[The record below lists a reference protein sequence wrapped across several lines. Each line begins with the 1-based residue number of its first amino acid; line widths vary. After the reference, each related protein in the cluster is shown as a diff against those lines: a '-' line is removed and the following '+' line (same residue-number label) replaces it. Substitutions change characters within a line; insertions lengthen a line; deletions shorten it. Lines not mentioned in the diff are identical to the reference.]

1 MIRPREVLLV
11 DDDLAAARLAR
22 EALRD
27 VSWPTTVHRVPG
39 GVEALAFLRRTGPY
53 AGAPRP
59 DVVLLDLNMP
69 RKGGHEVLAEMKADP
84 ALQRI
89 PVVVL
94 STAADERDV
103 RAAYDRQANCYVVK
117 AGDFDRFCAVMDAFA
132 SFWLSAA
139 TLPPG

>member
-11 DDDLAAARLAR
+11 DDDLAAARLTR

-27 VSWPTTVHRVPG
+27 VAWPPRVHTVPD
-39 GVEALAFLRRTGPY
+39 GVEALAFLRRAGPY

-59 DVVLLDLNMP
+59 DVVLLDLHMP
-69 RKGGHEVLAEMKADP
+69 RKEGHAVLVEMKGDP
-84 ALQRI
+84 ALRRI

-94 STAADERDV
+94 SASDDERDV
-103 RAAYDRQANCYVVK
+103 RAAYDRQTNCYVVK
-117 AGDFDRFCAVMDAFA
+117 AGDFDRFCADMEALA

>member
-1 MIRPREVLLV
+1 MTRPREVLLV
-11 DDDLAAARLAR
+11 DDDPAAARLAR

-27 VSWPTTVHRVPG
+27 VSCPPRVHTVPD

-53 AGAPRP
+53 ADAPRP
-59 DVVLLDLNMP
+59 DVVLLDLHMP

-84 ALQRI
+84 ALRRI

-94 STAADERDV
+94 STSDDERDV

-117 AGDFDRFCAVMDAFA
+117 AGDFDRFCADMEALA

-139 TLPPG
+139 TLPPR